1 MQDLKQDMKHGYTQ
15 VDNRLY
21 FVQEVV
27 SASAFSLFMRIHRM
41 TVGYNKPSAPLS
53 NSFLQK
59 NCNMSKN
66 TVTKAIKDL
75 EEADLIYTRRVSRSA
90 TLFHINMNTVNR
102 VYEDIM
108 AKEEAKLDLSI
119 DLSQTEHSQYDSHK
133 VTTEPQIKGL
143 ERNVGNTTT
152 SDNCNEFESFW
163 LMYDKNVGKELSQK
177 VWNSLTHSEK
187 EAIMLSLPRY
197 VESTPDKVYRK
208 NPLTYLNG
216 KHWED
221 EIVNR
226 ETKSTKNTSG
236 TQKNVAGNYYENN
249 GNPNN
254 PRVSYEERM
263 QQQFNEIFG

>member
-1 MQDLKQDMKHGYTQ
+1 MKDTKHGFTQ
-15 VDNRLY
+15 VDNRIY

-27 SASAFSLFMRIHRM
+27 SSSAFSVFMRIHRM
-41 TVGYNKPSAPLS
+41 TAGYNKLSAPLS

-75 EEADLIYTRRVSRSA
+75 EEAKLIYTRRVSRSA
-90 TLFHINMNTVNR
+90 TLFQINMDTVNE
-102 VYEDIM
+102 VYEGVM
-108 AKEEAKLDLSI
+108 AKVEAKLDLSI
-119 DLSQTEHSQYDSHK
+119 DLSQQEAP
-133 VTTEPQIKGL
+133 EPQIKAL
-143 ERNVGNTTT
+143 DDDAGNTATNT
-152 SDNCNEFESFW
+152 LNNEFEVFW

-177 VWNSLTHSEK
+177 VWNSLTQSEK

-221 EIVNR
+221 EIVDRRTN
-226 ETKSTKNTSG
+226 TSKNTQ
-236 TQKNVAGNYYENN
+236 TNTAGNYYENTN
-249 GNPNN
+249 I
-254 PRVSYEERM
+254 SYEERM

>member
-1 MQDLKQDMKHGYTQ
+1 MKDTKHGFTQ
-15 VDNRLY
+15 VDNRIY

-27 SASAFSLFMRIHRM
+27 SSSAFSVFMRIHRM
-41 TVGYNKPSAPLS
+41 TAGYNKLSAPLS

-75 EEADLIYTRRVSRSA
+75 EEAKLIYTRRVSRSA
-90 TLFHINMNTVNR
+90 TLFQINMNTVNE

-108 AKEEAKLDLSI
+108 AKVEAKTDLSI
-119 DLSQTEHSQYDSHK
+119 DLSQQDTQHISQQEAP
-133 VTTEPQIKGL
+133 EPQIKAL
-143 ERNVGNTTT
+143 EEDVDNTATNT
-152 SDNCNEFESFW
+152 LNNEFEVFW

-177 VWNSLTHSEK
+177 VWNSLTQSEK

-221 EIVNR
+221 EIVDRRTNP
-226 ETKSTKNTSG
+226 SKNTPN
-236 TQKNVAGNYYENN
+236 TQTNTAGNYYENTN
-249 GNPNN
+249 I
-254 PRVSYEERM
+254 SYEERM

>member
-1 MQDLKQDMKHGYTQ
+1 MQDIKHGFTQ

-27 SASAFSLFMRIHRM
+27 SSSAFSVFMRIHRM

-75 EEADLIYTRRVSRSA
+75 EEANLIYTRRVSRSA
-90 TLFHINMNTVNR
+90 TLFQINMITVNK
-102 VYEDIM
+102 VYEGIM

-119 DLSQTEHSQYDSHK
+119 DLSQQDTQYDSHNA
-133 VTTEPQIKGL
+133 TPEPQIKAL
-143 ERNVGNTTT
+143 EGNVGNTTPDT
-152 SDNCNEFESFW
+152 LTNEFESFW

-177 VWNSLTHSEK
+177 VWNSLTQSEK
-187 EAIMLSLPRY
+187 EAIMLSLPKY

-221 EIVNR
+221 EIVDRRTNPS
-226 ETKSTKNTSG
+226 KI
-236 TQKNVAGNYYENN
+236 TQTNIAGNYYENTN
-249 GNPNN
+249 I
-254 PRVSYEERM
+254 SYEERM

>member
-1 MQDLKQDMKHGYTQ
+1 MQDMKQDIKHGFTQ
-15 VDNRLY
+15 VDNRIY

-27 SASAFSLFMRIHRM
+27 SSSAFSVFMRIHRM

-75 EEADLIYTRRVSRSA
+75 EEANLIYTRRVSRSA
-90 TLFHINMNTVNR
+90 TLFQINMNTVNK

-119 DLSQTEHSQYDSHK
+119 DLSQTEDSEYSSHQD
-133 VTTEPQIKGL
+133 TPEPHIKAL
-143 ERNVGNTTT
+143 EDNVGNITTN
-152 SDNCNEFESFW
+152 DNCNEFESFW
-163 LMYDKNVGKELSQK
+163 LVYDKNVGKELSQK
-177 VWNSLTHSEK
+177 VWNSLTQPEK

-221 EIVNR
+221 EIVDRKTNSSK
-226 ETKSTKNTSG
+226 TPNTQ
-236 TQKNVAGNYYENN
+236 TNTAGNYYENT
-249 GNPNN
+249 NN

>member
-1 MQDLKQDMKHGYTQ
+1 MKDTKQDIKHGFTQ
-15 VDNRLY
+15 VDNRIY

-27 SASAFSLFMRIHRM
+27 SSSAFSVFMRIHRM

-75 EEADLIYTRRVSRSA
+75 EEANLIYTRRVSRSA
-90 TLFHINMNTVNR
+90 TLFQINMNTVNE
-102 VYEDIM
+102 VYEDIV

-119 DLSQTEHSQYDSHK
+119 DLSQQDTQYG
-133 VTTEPQIKGL
+133 TPEPQIKAL
-143 ERNVGNTTT
+143 EDTIGKTTT
-152 SDNCNEFESFW
+152 NDNCNEFEAFW

-177 VWNSLTHSEK
+177 VWNSLTQSDK
-187 EAIMLSLPRY
+187 EAIMMSLPRY

-226 ETKSTKNTSG
+226 ETNSTKNT
-236 TQKNVAGNYYENN
+236 VGNYYENTSH
-249 GNPNN
+249 
-254 PRVSYEERM
+254 SYEERM
-263 QQQFNEIFG
+263 QQQFNEIFS

>member
-1 MQDLKQDMKHGYTQ
+1 MQDTKHGFTQ
-15 VDNRLY
+15 VDNRIY

-41 TVGYNKPSAPLS
+41 TVGYNKPSTPLS
-53 NSFLQK
+53 NTFLQK

-75 EEADLIYTRRVSRSA
+75 EDANLIYTRRVCRSA
-90 TLFHINMNTVNR
+90 TLFQINMNTVNR
-102 VYEDIM
+102 MYEDIM

-119 DLSQTEHSQYDSHK
+119 DLSQSEDNQYDSQQD
-133 VTTEPQIKGL
+133 TAEPQIKALDG
-143 ERNVGNTTT
+143 NVGNTTINT
-152 SDNCNEFESFW
+152 DYASFEAFW
-163 LMYDKNVGKELSQK
+163 TMYDKNVGKELSQK
-177 VWNSLTHSEK
+177 VWNSLTQSDK
-187 EAIMLSLPRY
+187 EAIMMSLPRY

-221 EIVNR
+221 EIVDR
-226 ETKSTKNTSG
+226 ETNSTKNT
-236 TQKNVAGNYYENN
+236 AGNYYENTII
-249 GNPNN
+249 
-254 PRVSYEERM
+254 SYEERM

>member
-1 MQDLKQDMKHGYTQ
+1 MQDTKHGFTQ

-41 TVGYNKPSAPLS
+41 TVGYNKPSTPLS
-53 NSFLQK
+53 NTFLQK

-75 EEADLIYTRRVSRSA
+75 EDANLIYTRRVCRSA
-90 TLFHINMNTVNR
+90 TLFQINMNTVNR

-108 AKEEAKLDLSI
+108 AKEEAKMDLSI
-119 DLSQTEHSQYDSHK
+119 DLSQQDTQYDSHK
-133 VTTEPQIKGL
+133 VTPEPQIKALDG
-143 ERNVGNTTT
+143 NVGNTTINT
-152 SDNCNEFESFW
+152 DYASFEAFW
-163 LMYDKNVGKELSQK
+163 TMYDKNVGKELSQK
-177 VWNSLTHSEK
+177 VWNSLTKTDK
-187 EAIMLSLPRY
+187 EAILLSLPRY

-226 ETKSTKNTSG
+226 ETNSTKNT
-236 TQKNVAGNYYENN
+236 AGNYYENTSH
-249 GNPNN
+249 
-254 PRVSYEERM
+254 SYEERM

>member
-1 MQDLKQDMKHGYTQ
+1 MQDTKHGFTQ

-41 TVGYNKPSAPLS
+41 TVGYNKPSTPLS
-53 NSFLQK
+53 NTFLQK

-75 EEADLIYTRRVSRSA
+75 EDANLIYTRRVCRSA
-90 TLFHINMNTVNR
+90 TLFQINMNTVNR

-119 DLSQTEHSQYDSHK
+119 DLSQSEDNQYDSQQD
-133 VTTEPQIKGL
+133 TAEPQIKALDG
-143 ERNVGNTTT
+143 NVGNTTINT
-152 SDNCNEFESFW
+152 DYASFETFW

-177 VWNSLTHSEK
+177 VWNGLTQSDK
-187 EAIMLSLPRY
+187 EAIMLSLPKY

-221 EIVNR
+221 EIVDRKVN
-226 ETKSTKNTSG
+226 SSNNNS
-236 TQKNVAGNYYENN
+236 GNYYENTSI
-249 GNPNN
+249 
-254 PRVSYEERM
+254 SYEERM
-263 QQQFNEIFG
+263 QQQFNEIFR

>member
-1 MQDLKQDMKHGYTQ
+1 MQDIKHGFTQ

-41 TVGYNKPSAPLS
+41 TAGYNKPSTPLS
-53 NSFLQK
+53 NTFLQK

-75 EEADLIYTRRVSRSA
+75 EDANLIYTRRVCRSA
-90 TLFHINMNTVNR
+90 TLFQINMNTVNR

-108 AKEEAKLDLSI
+108 AKEEAKMDLSI
-119 DLSQTEHSQYDSHK
+119 DLSQTEDSQQD
-133 VTTEPQIKGL
+133 TAEPQIKAL
-143 ERNVGNTTT
+143 EGNVGNTTINT
-152 SDNCNEFESFW
+152 DYASFEAFW
-163 LMYDKNVGKELSQK
+163 TMYNKNVGKELSQK
-177 VWNSLTHSEK
+177 VWSSLTQTDK
-187 EAIMLSLPRY
+187 EAIMLSLPKY

-221 EIVNR
+221 EIVDRKTN
-226 ETKSTKNTSG
+226 STKNTPNAQ
-236 TQKNVAGNYYENN
+236 TNTAGNYYENTSI
-249 GNPNN
+249 
-254 PRVSYEERM
+254 SYEERM

>member
-1 MQDLKQDMKHGYTQ
+1 
-15 VDNRLY
+15 
-21 FVQEVV
+21 
-27 SASAFSLFMRIHRM
+27 M

-75 EEADLIYTRRVSRSA
+75 EEANLIYTRRVSRSA
-90 TLFHINMNTVNR
+90 TLFQINMNTVNE
-102 VYEDIM
+102 VYEDII

-119 DLSQTEHSQYDSHK
+119 DLSQTEDSQHSTQQSLP
-133 VTTEPQIKGL
+133 EPQIKAL
-143 ERNVGNTTT
+143 EGNVGNTTINT
-152 SDNCNEFESFW
+152 DYASFEAFW
-163 LMYDKNVGKELSQK
+163 TMYDKNIGKESSQK
-177 VWNSLTHSEK
+177 VWNSLTQSEK
-187 EAIMLSLPRY
+187 EAIMLSLPKY

-208 NPLTYLNG
+208 NPLRYLNG

-226 ETKSTKNTSG
+226 ETNSTKNEQT
-236 TQKNVAGNYYENN
+236 NVAGNYYEANKHTSH
-249 GNPNN
+249 
-254 PRVSYEERM
+254 SYEERM

>member
-1 MQDLKQDMKHGYTQ
+1 MKDTKHGFTQ
-15 VDNRLY
+15 VDNRIY

-27 SASAFSLFMRIHRM
+27 SSSAFSVFMRIHRM
-41 TVGYNKPSAPLS
+41 TVGYNKLSAPLS

-75 EEADLIYTRRVSRSA
+75 EEAKLIYTRRVSRSA
-90 TLFHINMNTVNR
+90 TLFQINMNTVNE
-102 VYEDIM
+102 VYEGIM
-108 AKEEAKLDLSI
+108 AKVEAKLDLSLDI
-119 DLSQTEHSQYDSHK
+119 SQTEDGEHDSHEESQNSLP
-133 VTTEPQIKGL
+133 EPQIKAL
-143 ERNVGNTTT
+143 DDDAGNTATNT
-152 SDNCNEFESFW
+152 LNNEFEVFW

-177 VWNSLTHSEK
+177 VWNSLTQSEK

-221 EIVNR
+221 EIVDRRTNP
-226 ETKSTKNTSG
+226 SKNTQ
-236 TQKNVAGNYYENN
+236 TNTAGNYYENTN
-249 GNPNN
+249 I
-254 PRVSYEERM
+254 SYEERM

>member
-1 MQDLKQDMKHGYTQ
+1 MKDTKHGFTQ
-15 VDNRLY
+15 VDNRIY

-27 SASAFSLFMRIHRM
+27 SSSAFSVFMRIHRM
-41 TVGYNKPSAPLS
+41 TAGYNKLSAPLS

-75 EEADLIYTRRVSRSA
+75 EDAKLIYTRRVSRSA
-90 TLFHINMNTVNR
+90 TLFQININTVNE
-102 VYEDIM
+102 VYEDII
-108 AKEEAKLDLSI
+108 AKVEDKLDLSL
-119 DLSQTEHSQYDSHK
+119 DLSQQDTQYDNHDESQNSLP
-133 VTTEPQIKGL
+133 EPQIKAL
-143 ERNVGNTTT
+143 EGDVDNTDNNT
-152 SDNCNEFESFW
+152 SNNEFEVFW

-177 VWNSLTHSEK
+177 VWNGLTHSEK

-221 EIVNR
+221 EIVDR
-226 ETKSTKNTSG
+226 KTISPKTQTNT
-236 TQKNVAGNYYENN
+236 VGNYYENTN
-249 GNPNN
+249 I
-254 PRVSYEERM
+254 SYEERM

>member
-1 MQDLKQDMKHGYTQ
+1 MQDIKHGFTQ

-27 SASAFSLFMRIHRM
+27 SSSAFSLFMRIHRM
-41 TVGYNKPSAPLS
+41 TVGYNKPSTPLS

-75 EEADLIYTRRVSRSA
+75 EDANLIYTRRVSRSA
-90 TLFHINMNTVNR
+90 TLFQINMNTVNK

-119 DLSQTEHSQYDSHK
+119 DLSQQGTQYDSHN
-133 VTTEPQIKGL
+133 VTPEPQIKAL
-143 ERNVGNTTT
+143 ENNVGNTTSNT
-152 SDNCNEFESFW
+152 SNNEFEAFW
-163 LMYDKNVGKELSQK
+163 AMYDKNVGKELSQK
-177 VWNSLTHSEK
+177 VWNSLTQSEK
-187 EAIMLSLPRY
+187 EAIMLSLPKY
-197 VESTPDKVYRK
+197 VESTTDKVYRK

-226 ETKSTKNTSG
+226 ETNSTKNT
-236 TQKNVAGNYYENN
+236 AGNYYENTSI
-249 GNPNN
+249 
-254 PRVSYEERM
+254 SYEERM

>member
-1 MQDLKQDMKHGYTQ
+1 MKDIKHGFTQ
-15 VDNRLY
+15 VDNRIY

-27 SASAFSLFMRIHRM
+27 SSSAFSVFMRIHRM
-41 TVGYNKPSAPLS
+41 TAGYNKLSAPLS

-75 EEADLIYTRRVSRSA
+75 EEAKLIYTRRVSRSA
-90 TLFHINMNTVNR
+90 TLFQINMNTVSE

-108 AKEEAKLDLSI
+108 AKVEAKLDLSL
-119 DLSQTEHSQYDSHK
+119 DLSQQEAP
-133 VTTEPQIKGL
+133 EPQIKAL
-143 ERNVGNTTT
+143 DDDAGNTATNT
-152 SDNCNEFESFW
+152 LNNEFEVFW

-177 VWNSLTHSEK
+177 VWNSLTQSEK

-221 EIVNR
+221 EIVDRKTNP
-226 ETKSTKNTSG
+226 SKNTPN
-236 TQKNVAGNYYENN
+236 TQTNTAGNYYENTN
-249 GNPNN
+249 I
-254 PRVSYEERM
+254 SYEERM

>member
-1 MQDLKQDMKHGYTQ
+1 MQDIKHGFTQ

-27 SASAFSLFMRIHRM
+27 SSSAFSVFMRIHRM
-41 TVGYNKPSAPLS
+41 TVGYNKLSAPLS

-75 EEADLIYTRRVSRSA
+75 EEANLIYTRRVSRSA
-90 TLFHINMNTVNR
+90 TLFQINMNTVNE
-102 VYEDIM
+102 VYEGIM

-119 DLSQTEHSQYDSHK
+119 DLSQQATQYDRQQEAP
-133 VTTEPQIKGL
+133 EPQIKAL
-143 ERNVGNTTT
+143 EEGVGSTTT
-152 SDNCNEFESFW
+152 NTLNTPNDEFEAFW

-177 VWNSLTHSEK
+177 VWNSLTQSEK

-221 EIVNR
+221 EILDRKTNP
-226 ETKSTKNTSG
+226 SKNTPN
-236 TQKNVAGNYYENN
+236 TQTNTAGNYFEANKHTN
-249 GNPNN
+249 I
-254 PRVSYEERM
+254 SYEERM

>member
-1 MQDLKQDMKHGYTQ
+1 MQDIKHGFTQ

-27 SASAFSLFMRIHRM
+27 SSSAFSVFMRIHRM

-75 EEADLIYTRRVSRSA
+75 EESSLIYTRRVSRSA
-90 TLFHINMNTVNR
+90 TLFQINMNTVNK
-102 VYEDIM
+102 VYEGIM

-119 DLSQTEHSQYDSHK
+119 DLSQQDTQYDSHNA
-133 VTTEPQIKGL
+133 TPEPQIKAL
-143 ERNVGNTTT
+143 EGNVGNTTPDT
-152 SDNCNEFESFW
+152 LTNEFESFW

-177 VWNSLTHSEK
+177 VWNSLTQSEK

-221 EIVNR
+221 EIVDRRTNPSKI
-226 ETKSTKNTSG
+226 TQTNT
-236 TQKNVAGNYYENN
+236 AGNYYENTN
-249 GNPNN
+249 I
-254 PRVSYEERM
+254 SYEERM

>member
-1 MQDLKQDMKHGYTQ
+1 MQDTKHGYTKVGFTQ
-15 VDNRLY
+15 VDNRIY

-75 EEADLIYTRRVSRSA
+75 EDANLIYTRRVSRSA
-90 TLFHINMNTVNR
+90 TLFQINMNTVNR
-102 VYEDIM
+102 VYEDII
-108 AKEEAKLDLSI
+108 AKEEAKMDLSI
-119 DLSQTEHSQYDSHK
+119 DLSQTEDSQQDTQYDSHK
-133 VTTEPQIKGL
+133 VTPEPQIKAL
-143 ERNVGNTTT
+143 EGNVGNTTINT
-152 SDNCNEFESFW
+152 DYASFKAFW

-177 VWNSLTHSEK
+177 VWNSLTQSEK

-208 NPLTYLNG
+208 NPVTYLNG

-221 EIVNR
+221 EIIDRSN
-226 ETKSTKNTSG
+226 NTSNAPN
-236 TQKNVAGNYYENN
+236 TQTNTSGNYYENTSH
-249 GNPNN
+249 
-254 PRVSYEERM
+254 SYEERM

>member
-1 MQDLKQDMKHGYTQ
+1 MQDTKHGFTQ
-15 VDNRLY
+15 VDNRIY

-41 TVGYNKPSAPLS
+41 TVGYNKPSTPLS
-53 NSFLQK
+53 NTFLQK
-59 NCNMSKN
+59 NCSMSKN

-75 EEADLIYTRRVSRSA
+75 EDANLIYTRRVCRSA
-90 TLFHINMNTVNR
+90 TLFQINMNTVNR

-108 AKEEAKLDLSI
+108 AKEEAKMDLSI
-119 DLSQTEHSQYDSHK
+119 DLSQSEDNQHSTQYDSYK
-133 VTTEPQIKGL
+133 VTPEPQIKALDG
-143 ERNVGNTTT
+143 NVGNTTINT
-152 SDNCNEFESFW
+152 DYASFEAFW
-163 LMYDKNVGKELSQK
+163 TMYDKNVGKELSQK
-177 VWNSLTHSEK
+177 VWNSLTQSDK

-226 ETKSTKNTSG
+226 ETNSTKNDQT
-236 TQKNVAGNYYENN
+236 NVAGNYYETNKHTSH
-249 GNPNN
+249 
-254 PRVSYEERM
+254 SYEERM

>member
-1 MQDLKQDMKHGYTQ
+1 MQDIKHGFTQ

-27 SASAFSLFMRIHRM
+27 SSSAFSVFMRIHRM

-75 EEADLIYTRRVSRSA
+75 EDANLIYTRRVSRSA
-90 TLFHINMNTVNR
+90 TLFQINMNTVNR

-119 DLSQTEHSQYDSHK
+119 DLSQQDTQYDSHN
-133 VTTEPQIKGL
+133 VTPEPQIKAL
-143 ERNVGNTTT
+143 EDNIGNTTT
-152 SDNCNEFESFW
+152 NDNCNEFEAFW

-177 VWNSLTHSEK
+177 VWNSLTQSEK
-187 EAIMLSLPRY
+187 EAIMLSLPKY

-216 KHWED
+216 EHWED
-221 EIVNR
+221 EIVDRKTNSIN
-226 ETKSTKNTSG
+226 ST
-236 TQKNVAGNYYENN
+236 AGNYYENTSH
-249 GNPNN
+249 
-254 PRVSYEERM
+254 SYEQRM
-263 QQQFNEIFG
+263 QQQFNEIFS

>member
-1 MQDLKQDMKHGYTQ
+1 MQDIKHGYTKVGFTQ

-41 TVGYNKPSAPLS
+41 TVGYNKPSTPLS
-53 NSFLQK
+53 NTFLQK

-75 EEADLIYTRRVSRSA
+75 EDANLIYTRRVCRSA
-90 TLFHINMNTVNR
+90 TLFQINMNTVNR

-108 AKEEAKLDLSI
+108 AKEEAKMDLSI
-119 DLSQTEHSQYDSHK
+119 DLSQTEDSQHN
-133 VTTEPQIKGL
+133 TTEPQIKAL
-143 ERNVGNTTT
+143 EGNVGNTTINT
-152 SDNCNEFESFW
+152 DYASFEAFW
-163 LMYDKNVGKELSQK
+163 TMYDKNVGKELSQK
-177 VWNSLTHSEK
+177 VWNSLTQSDK

-197 VESTPDKVYRK
+197 VGSTPDKVYRK

-221 EIVNR
+221 EIVDR
-226 ETKSTKNTSG
+226 SSNTSN
-236 TQKNVAGNYYENN
+236 TQTNTSGNYYENTSH
-249 GNPNN
+249 
-254 PRVSYEERM
+254 SYEERM

>member
-1 MQDLKQDMKHGYTQ
+1 MQDIKHGYTQ
-15 VDNRLY
+15 AGFTQVDNRIY

-27 SASAFSLFMRIHRM
+27 SSSAFSVFMRIHRM

-75 EEADLIYTRRVSRSA
+75 EEANLIYTRRVSRSA
-90 TLFHINMNTVNR
+90 TLFQINMNTVNR

-119 DLSQTEHSQYDSHK
+119 DLSQQDTQYDSHN
-133 VTTEPQIKGL
+133 VTTDPQIKAL
-143 ERNVGNTTT
+143 EDNMDNTTT
-152 SDNCNEFESFW
+152 DTLNAEFEAFW
-163 LMYDKNVGKELSQK
+163 LMYDKNVGKESSQK
-177 VWNSLTHSEK
+177 VWNSLTQSEK

-221 EIVNR
+221 EIVDRKTN
-226 ETKSTKNTSG
+226 STKDT
-236 TQKNVAGNYYENN
+236 AGNYYENSDT
-249 GNPNN
+249 
-254 PRVSYEERM
+254 SYEERM

>member
-1 MQDLKQDMKHGYTQ
+1 MQDIKHGFTQ
-15 VDNRLY
+15 VDNRIY

-27 SASAFSLFMRIHRM
+27 SSSAFSVFMRIHRM

-75 EEADLIYTRRVSRSA
+75 EEANLIYTRRVSRSA
-90 TLFHINMNTVNR
+90 TLFQINMNTVNR

-119 DLSQTEHSQYDSHK
+119 DLSQTEHSQQDTQYDSHSI
-133 VTTEPQIKGL
+133 TPEPQIKAL
-143 ERNVGNTTT
+143 EDNVGNTTT
-152 SDNCNEFESFW
+152 NDNCNEFEAFW
-163 LMYDKNVGKELSQK
+163 LMYGKNVGKELSQK
-177 VWNSLTHSEK
+177 VWNSLTQSEK
-187 EAIMLSLPRY
+187 EAIMLSLPKY

-221 EIVNR
+221 EIVDRKTN
-226 ETKSTKNTSG
+226 STKNTPN
-236 TQKNVAGNYYENN
+236 TQTNVAGNYYENT
-249 GNPNN
+249 
-254 PRVSYEERM
+254 RHSYEERM
-263 QQQFNEIFG
+263 QQQFNEIFS